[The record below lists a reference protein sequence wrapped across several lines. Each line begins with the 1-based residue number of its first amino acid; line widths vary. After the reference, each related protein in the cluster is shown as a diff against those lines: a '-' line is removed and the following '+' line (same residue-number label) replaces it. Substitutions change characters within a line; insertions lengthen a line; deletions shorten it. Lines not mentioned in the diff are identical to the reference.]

1 MCQCSRG
8 NFETET
14 DWGFVRRSAGEL
26 AFEPET
32 LEIEGPTVTIGGPP
46 SRFKIEVD
54 FARDAISK
62 GTTDPNKLTDLIFF
76 KRHPELGGRKIKKGE
91 NKLAGEWNSILSG
104 PVSQAIFLDWLGK
117 HKVGTFKP

>member
-14 DWGFVRRSAGEL
+14 DWGFVRRSADEL

-46 SRFKIEVD
+46 SKTKIELD
-54 FARDAISK
+54 ILLDALAK
-62 GTTDPNKLTDLIFF
+62 GTTDPNKLADIIFF
-76 KRHPELGGRKIKKGE
+76 RRHPELGGRKIKKGE
-91 NKLAGEWNSILSG
+91 NKLIQEWNSLSG
-104 PVSQAIFLDWLGK
+104 LVSAAITIDSIRKL
-117 HKVGTFKP
+117 KP